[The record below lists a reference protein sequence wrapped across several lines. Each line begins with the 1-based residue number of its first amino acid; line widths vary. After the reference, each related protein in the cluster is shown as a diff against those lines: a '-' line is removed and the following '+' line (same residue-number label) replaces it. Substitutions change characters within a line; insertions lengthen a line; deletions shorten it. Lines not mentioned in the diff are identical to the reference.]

1 MAYILVVD
9 DDPNIRDLARDT
21 LRDAGHCPVL
31 VPDVFRA
38 LDVLNHQEPDLVLTA
53 CLPCDLSACNAQA
66 DAQHRQA
73 LEFPDLDG
81 YDLTRAIRKYHPDLP
96 VIALVNGS
104 QSSTGHPSTTYFDAV
119 IRKPFEVAEFSDTV
133 NAILDES

>member
-9 DDPNIRDLARDT
+9 EDPDIRDLARDT

-31 VPDVFRA
+31 APDVFRA

-53 CLPCDLSACNAQA
+53 
-66 DAQHRQA
+66 

-81 YDLTRAIRKYHPDLP
+81 YGLTRAIRKYHPTLP
-96 VIALVNGS
+96 VIAIVNGS
-104 QSSTGHPSTTYFDAV
+104 RSSTKPPSSTQFDAV

-133 NAILDES
+133 NAILDQS

>member
-9 DDPNIRDLARDT
+9 DDPDIRDLARDI

-53 CLPCDLSACNAQA
+53 LDL
-66 DAQHRQA
+66 
-73 LEFPDLDG
+73 PDLDG
-81 YDLTRAIRKYHPDLP
+81 YGLTRAIRKYHPGLP
-96 VIALVNGS
+96 VIALVSSINGS
-104 QSSTGHPSTTYFDAV
+104 RSSTEHLSSTHFDAV

-133 NAILDES
+133 NAILDKS

>member
-9 DDPNIRDLARDT
+9 DDPDIRDLARKI

-31 VPDVFRA
+31 APNVFRA

-53 CLPCDLSACNAQA
+53 
-66 DAQHRQA
+66 

-81 YDLTRAIRKYHPDLP
+81 YGLTRAIRRYHPSLP
-96 VIALVNGS
+96 VIAIVNGS
-104 QSSTGHPSTTYFDAV
+104 RSSTKPPSTSDFDAV
-119 IRKPFEVAEFSDTV
+119 IRKPLELTEFNDTV
-133 NAILDES
+133 NAVLDQS

>member
-9 DDPNIRDLARDT
+9 DDPDIRDLARDT

-31 VPDVFRA
+31 APDVCRA

-53 CLPCDLSACNAQA
+53 
-66 DAQHRQA
+66 

-81 YDLTRAIRKYHPDLP
+81 YGLTRAIRIYHPDLP
-96 VIALVNGS
+96 VIALV
-104 QSSTGHPSTTYFDAV
+104 SSTNEPRSSTEHPATPHFDAV

-133 NAILDES
+133 NAILDQS